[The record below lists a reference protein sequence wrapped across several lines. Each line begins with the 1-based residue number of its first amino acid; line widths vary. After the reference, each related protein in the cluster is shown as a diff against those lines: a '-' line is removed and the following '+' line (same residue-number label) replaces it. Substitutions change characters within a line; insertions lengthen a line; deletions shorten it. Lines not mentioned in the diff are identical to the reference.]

1 MVHTRAHRAAV
12 YTTRDETTGCT
23 TEAPLGPRQA
33 HHIQGSPKYAVRDPM
48 GPRWAPHATA
58 VMGLQDTAPLGLK
71 RVPLGPGGRT
81 TCNALPYSRGR
92 WGAPARVHYERP
104 LGPRWAHHT
113 TVVERPPAVGP
124 PSPDGRTTLE
134 GTPGPPG
141 PDWYIHHTGAA
152 RVHYKGPL
160 GTRRAHHTTVLE
172 GPPGCS
178 ISGPGAQVAHHT
190 AVVKGS
196 AGCTIS
202 PPPRDHCGRTTPL

>member
-71 RVPLGPGGRT
+71 RAPLGPGGRT

-134 GTPGPPG
+134 GTPRAQTGTYTTQGPPG
-141 PDWYIHHTGAA
+141 YTI
-152 RVHYKGPL
+152 
-160 GTRRAHHTTVLE
+160 RALL
-172 GPPGCS
+172 
-178 ISGPGAQVAHHT
+178 GPG
-190 AVVKGS
+190 
-196 AGCTIS
+196 
-202 PPPRDHCGRTTPL
+202 GRTTRLYLRGRQGAV

>member
-1 MVHTRAHRAAV
+1 MHYRSSPGAQAGTPHSGNAIRNKNPLRR
-12 YTTRDETTGCT
+12 TTVFE
-23 TEAPLGPRQA
+23 
-33 HHIQGSPKYAVRDPM
+33 GSPKYAVRDPM

-71 RVPLGPGGRT
+71 RAPLGPGGRT

-134 GTPGPPG
+134 GTP
-141 PDWYIHHTGAA
+141 DWYIHHTGAA
-152 RVHYKGPL
+152 RVHYKGPP

-178 ISGPGAQVAHHT
+178 ILVSGPGAQVAHHT